1 MNHDCQHC
9 DGYWMNSDE
18 GLKRCT
24 HCAKGRDLRAAD
36 RARTCPPTAKVEPVL
51 SKAAAQVAVEA
62 MGAISFYPADPAVRA
77 VIRDEI
83 RDLCGTPADA
93 AWLAS
98 RMIKLF
104 RRWPGIM
111 DLRIVYASRKIPH
124 DGIMP
129 VGTSEAYPE
138 GIPPEHPA
146 EAARLALPAPS
157 GRICGDPGM
166 EQAVLK
172 IAGAKAMQA
181 PRKEPARVVT
191 QADLDAAMEVNRAR
205 RAAKPPATEREPA

>member
-9 DGYWMNSDE
+9 DGFWMLTDT
-18 GLKRCT
+18 GMRRCT
-24 HCAKGRDLRAAD
+24 FCTRGGDLTAAD
-36 RARTCPPTAKVEPVL
+36 KARTNPSTVKVEPVL
-51 SKAAAQVAVEA
+51 QKAAAQVAVEA

-83 RDLCGTPADA
+83 RDLCATPADA

-124 DGIMP
+124 DGVLP
-129 VGTSEAYPE
+129 VGTSEAYPD
-138 GIPPEHPA
+138 GIPAEHPA
-146 EAARLALPAPS
+146 EPTRLALPAPR
-157 GRICGDPGM
+157 GRISGDSGM
-166 EQAVLK
+166 EQAVLR
-172 IAGAKAMQA
+172 IAGAKSLSA
-181 PRKEPARVVT
+181 PRPRVVT
-191 QADLDAAMEVNRAR
+191 QADLDAAMESNRAR
-205 RAAKPPATEREPA
+205 RDAKPAIEKEPA